1 MSGGDGK
8 GSPLDGTRDR
18 GAGSVLALAAVAV
31 TVTLTAAVVGVSGA
45 WGARQR
51 AAVAAD
57 AAALAAADIAVGRRG
72 GDPCSQAE
80 AVARADGAVIR
91 ACVIAGVIV
100 TVEAAVP
107 YHGWEASASARA
119 GPPGSR

>member
-1 MSGGDGK
+1 HGPGERRRPERRRCHRDPGG
-8 GSPLDGTRDR
+8 P
-18 GAGSVLALAAVAV
+18 
-31 TVTLTAAVVGVSGA
+31 
-45 WGARQR
+45 AR
-51 AAVAAD
+51 
-57 AAALAAADIAVGRRG
+57 
-72 GDPCSQAE
+72 AE
-80 AVARADGAVIR
+80 AEVVARADGAAIR